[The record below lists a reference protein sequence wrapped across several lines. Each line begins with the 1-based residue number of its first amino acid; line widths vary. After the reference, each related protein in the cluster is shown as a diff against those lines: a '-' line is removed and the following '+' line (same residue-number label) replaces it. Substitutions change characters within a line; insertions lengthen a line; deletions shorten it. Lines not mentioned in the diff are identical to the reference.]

1 MIAAEP
7 SKISV
12 SFVKSSVYFRTELE
26 LFGVLIGQLT
36 FGPRSDS
43 PTKMTPFNEEELVL
57 EKRENARCRNRID
70 VIIESG

>member
-12 SFVKSSVYFRTELE
+12 SFVKSSVYFRTE